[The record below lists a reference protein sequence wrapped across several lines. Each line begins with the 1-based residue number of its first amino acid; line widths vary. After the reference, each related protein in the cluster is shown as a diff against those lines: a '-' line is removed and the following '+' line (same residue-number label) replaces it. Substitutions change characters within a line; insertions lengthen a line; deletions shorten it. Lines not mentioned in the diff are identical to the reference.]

1 MQKWVLDMMYGEK
14 RFNSVNYNLKNLFGS
29 KVIKISI
36 DAGLTCPNR
45 DGTLS
50 SKGCIF
56 CGGSGSG
63 DYAFSGRSVTEQF
76 NLYRESIKK
85 KWPDAKYIPYF
96 QAYSNTYGPIEELRR
111 MYYEA
116 IAIEGVVGISIAT
129 RPDCLDPEVL
139 KLLKEISTKV
149 MLFVELGFQTSKPET
164 VKLINRCY
172 ENEVF
177 DKAVK
182 DLKSIGANVICHVI
196 LGLPHESKEDM
207 LRSVRHAVDAGID
220 GIKLHELFVVKDTAL
235 AEMYQNGVFKTL
247 EFDEYIDLAVSALEL
262 LPSRIVVHRLTGDAP
277 REQLIAPLYSIK
289 KFHILN
295 AIDKMLEEKSSYQ
308 SKFAPTPA
316 L

>member
-1 MQKWVLDMMYGEK
+1 MHMMYGEK
-14 RFNSVNYNLKNLFGS
+14 RFHSVSYHYKNIFGG

-50 SKGCIF
+50 AEGCIF
-56 CGGSGSG
+56 CGGSGAG
-63 DYAFSGRSVTEQF
+63 DYAFTGRSVTDQF

-96 QAYSNTYGPIEELRR
+96 QAYTNTYGPIEELRR

-116 IAIEGVVGISIAT
+116 INIEGIVGISIAT
-129 RPDCLDPEVL
+129 RPDCLGSEVL
-139 KLLKEISTKV
+139 ELLKEISEKV
-149 MLFVELGFQTSKPET
+149 TLFVELGFQSSKAET

-177 DKAVK
+177 DTAVK
-182 DLKSIGANVICHVI
+182 NLKAIGANVICHVI
-196 LGLPHESKEDM
+196 LGLPGENKEDM
-207 LRSVRHAVDAGID
+207 LRSVSYAVNAGID
-220 GIKLHELFVVKDTAL
+220 GIKLHELFVVRDTAL
-235 AEMYQNGVFKTL
+235 TDMYEAGMFKTL
-247 EFDEYIDLAVSALEL
+247 EFDEYIDLAVSVLEM
-262 LPSRIVVHRLTGDAP
+262 LPSNIVVHRLTGDAP
-277 REQLIAPLYSIK
+277 REQLIAPLYSVK

-295 AIDKMLEEKSSYQ
+295 AIDKTLETRNTFQ
-308 SKFAPTPA
+308 SKYAIVQP

>member
-1 MQKWVLDMMYGEK
+1 MMYGEK
-14 RFNSVNYNLKNLFGS
+14 RFNSVNYHLKNIFGG

-50 SKGCIF
+50 YDGCIF
-56 CGGSGSG
+56 CGGSGAG

-76 NLYRESIKK
+76 NLYRASIKK

-96 QAYSNTYGPIEELRR
+96 QAYSNTYGPIDKLRH
-111 MYYEA
+111 MYNEA
-116 IAIEGVVGISIAT
+116 IGIEGVVGISIAT
-129 RPDCLDPEVL
+129 RPDCLDNDILE
-139 KLLKEISTKV
+139 LLKEISGKT
-149 MLFVELGFQTSKPET
+149 MLFVELGFQSCKEET

-182 DLKSIGANVICHVI
+182 DLKAIGANVICHII
-196 LGLPHESKEDM
+196 LGLPGENKEDM
-207 LRSVRHAVDAGID
+207 LRSVEYTLNAGID

-235 AEMYQNGVFKTL
+235 ANMYDEGLFKTL
-247 EFDEYIDLAVSALEL
+247 EFDEYVDLVVSCLEI
-262 LPSRIVVHRLTGDAP
+262 LPENIAVHRLTGDAP
-277 REQLIAPLYSIK
+277 RDQLIAPLYSIR

-295 AIDKMLEEKSSYQ
+295 AIDNLLEEKNTYQ
-308 SKFAPTPA
+308 SKNVN

>member
-1 MQKWVLDMMYGEK
+1 MMYGEK
-14 RFNSVNYNLKNLFGS
+14 RFNSVNYHLKNLFGS

-50 SKGCIF
+50 SDGCIF

-63 DYAFSGRSVTEQF
+63 DYAFSGRSITEQF

-96 QAYSNTYGPIEELRR
+96 QAYTNTYAPIDRLRC
-111 MYYEA
+111 MYNEA
-116 IAIEGVVGISIAT
+116 INIEGVVGISIAT
-129 RPDCLDPEVL
+129 RPDCLGSDVL
-139 KLLKEISTKV
+139 ALLEEISQRV
-149 MLFVELGFQTSKPET
+149 MLFVELGFQSSKPET

-172 ENEVF
+172 ENAVF

-182 DLKSIGANVICHVI
+182 DLKAIGANVICHVI
-196 LGLPHESKEDM
+196 LGLPGENKEDM
-207 LRSVRHAVDAGID
+207 MRSVSHGVNAGID
-220 GIKLHELFVVKDTAL
+220 GIKLHELFIVKDTTL
-235 AEMYQNGVFKTL
+235 ARMYEKGMFKTL
-247 EFDEYIDLAVSALEL
+247 EFDEYVDLVVSALEI
-262 LPSRIVVHRLTGDAP
+262 LPRDIAVHRLTGDAP
-277 REQLIAPLYSIK
+277 REQLIAPLYSIR

-295 AIDKMLEEKSSYQ
+295 AIDKVLEERKTYQ
-308 SKFAPTPA
+308 SKYAIDKA